1 MYRAQPPP
9 RKYEEY
15 AYVLDFNSRGKSST
29 VRGREGI
36 IVTAIGE
43 DRLTLLEV
51 LGIPNSTFEIG
62 EKIYIGKDGR
72 TKVLSVLGKM
82 EYDKISSSAQSELQT
97 VVQTIVTAIGEDR
110 LTLLE
115 ILGIPNTTFEI
126 GEKIYIG
133 KDGRTKVLSVLGKM
147 EYDKISSS
155 AQSELPTVV
164 QTIVTAN
171 ESKFVE
177 YLNNARPLT
186 PRIHALELIPGI
198 GKTYM
203 KTMLEEREKKKF
215 ESYQDLQDRV
225 GFKDPVKHISER
237 IMDEI
242 TGESRMNLFVKR

>member
-1 MYRAQPPP
+1 MHSAQPST
-9 RKYEEY
+9 RKYEER
-15 AYVLDFNSRGKSST
+15 AYVLDFNPRGKSST

-36 IVTAIGE
+36 IITAIGE

-51 LGIPNSTFEIG
+51 LGVPNSDFEVG
-62 EKIYIGKDGR
+62 EKIFIGKEGR

-82 EYDKISSSAQSELQT
+82 EYGSISPSAQSELAN
-97 VVQTIVTAIGEDR
+97 VVESIVTD
-110 LTLLE
+110 
-115 ILGIPNTTFEI
+115 
-126 GEKIYIG
+126 
-133 KDGRTKVLSVLGKM
+133 
-147 EYDKISSS
+147 
-155 AQSELPTVV
+155 
-164 QTIVTAN
+164 N
-171 ESKFVE
+171 EPKFVE

-215 ESYQDLQDRV
+215 ESYADLQERA
-225 GFKDPVKHISER
+225 GLNDPIKHIAQR

>member
-1 MYRAQPPP
+1 MHRAQFPP

-15 AYVLDFNSRGKSST
+15 AYVLDYNSRGKSST

-62 EKIYIGKDGR
+62 EKIYIGKEGR

-82 EYDKISSSAQSELQT
+82 EYDKISSSAQSELEI
-97 VVQTIVTAIGEDR
+97 VIETIVT
-110 LTLLE
+110 T
-115 ILGIPNTTFEI
+115 
-126 GEKIYIG
+126 
-133 KDGRTKVLSVLGKM
+133 
-147 EYDKISSS
+147 
-155 AQSELPTVV
+155 
-164 QTIVTAN
+164 N
-171 ESKFVE
+171 ESKFVL
-177 YLNNARPLT
+177 YLNNAQPLT

-203 KTMLEEREKKKF
+203 KSMLEEREKKKF
-215 ESYQDLQDRV
+215 ESYQDLQERV
-225 GFKDPVKHISER
+225 GFKEPIKHISER
-237 IMDEI
+237 ILDEI

>member
-1 MYRAQPPP
+1 LNRAQIPP

-36 IVTAIGE
+36 IITAIGE
-43 DRLTLLEV
+43 DRLTILEV
-51 LGIPNSTFEIG
+51 LGIPNSAFEIG
-62 EKIYIGKDGR
+62 EKIYIGKEGR

-82 EYDKISSSAQSELQT
+82 EYDKISSSAQSELDS
-97 VVQTIVTAIGEDR
+97 VVQKIVT
-110 LTLLE
+110 T
-115 ILGIPNTTFEI
+115 
-126 GEKIYIG
+126 
-133 KDGRTKVLSVLGKM
+133 
-147 EYDKISSS
+147 
-155 AQSELPTVV
+155 
-164 QTIVTAN
+164 N

-177 YLNNARPLT
+177 YLNNAQPLT

-203 KTMLEEREKKKF
+203 KNMLEERDKKKF

-225 GFKDPVKHISER
+225 GFKEPIKHISER
-237 IMDEI
+237 IIDEI

>member
-1 MYRAQPPP
+1 VNLILYRAQSPP
-9 RKYEEY
+9 RKYEEH
-15 AYVLDFNSRGKSST
+15 AYVLDFNPRGKSST

-36 IVTAIGE
+36 IITAIGE
-43 DRLTLLEV
+43 DHLTLLEI

-82 EYDKISSSAQSELQT
+82 EYE
-97 VVQTIVTAIGEDR
+97 
-110 LTLLE
+110 
-115 ILGIPNTTFEI
+115 
-126 GEKIYIG
+126 
-133 KDGRTKVLSVLGKM
+133 
-147 EYDKISSS
+147 KISSS

-164 QTIVTAN
+164 ENIVTDN
-171 ESKFVE
+171 ESRFVE
-177 YLNNARPLT
+177 YLNKAQPLT

-215 ESYQDLQDRV
+215 ESYADLQERV
-225 GFKDPVKHISER
+225 GFKEPVKHISER
-237 IMDEI
+237 IIDEI

>member
-1 MYRAQPPP
+1 MHRAQSPP

-15 AYVLDFNSRGKSST
+15 AYVLDFNPRGKSST

-51 LGIPNSTFEIG
+51 LGVPNSTFEIG
-62 EKIYIGKDGR
+62 ERVYIGKEGR

-82 EYDKISSSAQSELQT
+82 D
-97 VVQTIVTAIGEDR
+97 
-110 LTLLE
+110 
-115 ILGIPNTTFEI
+115 
-126 GEKIYIG
+126 
-133 KDGRTKVLSVLGKM
+133 
-147 EYDKISSS
+147 YDKISSS
-155 AQSELPTVV
+155 AQSELPNVV
-164 QTIVTAN
+164 ENIVTAN
-171 ESKFVE
+171 ESKFVA

-203 KTMLEEREKKKF
+203 KTMLEEREKKQF
-215 ESYQDLQDRV
+215 ESYEDLQERV
-225 GFKDPVKHISER
+225 GFKEPIKHISER